1 MPGIPYPPS
10 AGAAPRYRS
19 ITGVNPA
26 ANTELSDV
34 VPAGKWWWLLS
45 VTVSLV
51 QGATQTPLPTLQI
64 DDGTNNIFAS
74 QGSTTA
80 MTASTTAQFTWGV
93 GLVLTGL
100 VGTTPNIVSQGA
112 LGEFLFLGPGF
123 HIKTLTAG
131 IGANTDYGAF
141 QYYVCEFTP

>member
-1 MPGIPYPPS
+1 MPGIPFPPS
-10 AGAAPRYRS
+10 PGAQPRYKS
-19 ITGVNPA
+19 VAGINPA

-51 QGATQTPLPTLQI
+51 QGATQTPLPVLQI
-64 DDGTNNIFAS
+64 DDGTTNIYSSA
-74 QGSTTA
+74 GATTA

-93 GLVLTGL
+93 GLVVSALIGA
-100 VGTTPNIVSQGA
+100 TPNIVA
-112 LGEFLFLGPGF
+112 TAPLPEFLVLGPGF

-131 IGANTDYGAF
+131 IGANSDYGAF
-141 QYYVCEFTP
+141 QYYVCEFTL